1 MSLVLVTGAS
11 GFIGRAL
18 MPALVTAGYKVR
30 AAARDKPSFALP
42 VETAS
47 HGDLGAGV
55 DWQPLLAD
63 ADFII
68 HLAGIAHTGP
78 GVPAAQYDRV
88 NHLATAALAV
98 AAQKAGVRRVVFVS
112 TIRAQTGP
120 HADHVLTEDDAPQPT
135 DPYGRS
141 KLAAET
147 ALARSG
153 VDFTVLRPVLVYG
166 PGIKGNLRTL
176 SRLAALPIPLPFG
189 AFTNGRSLLGVDNL
203 VAAITFVLRH
213 PQSSGETYV
222 VADLKPVS
230 LAQIV
235 KALRT
240 GMDRS
245 PGLLKVPPA
254 VIRLGLAMLGRSRY
268 WEQLG
273 GQLVVNP
280 GKLVN
285 AGWRPETN
293 TVAGLAAIGM
303 PSRGTKGP
311 GPEFGCRD

>member
-1 MSLVLVTGAS
+1 MSRVLVTGSS

-18 MPALVTAGYKVR
+18 VPALVTAGYKVR
-30 AAARDKPSFALP
+30 AAARHKPPFALP

-55 DWQPLLAD
+55 DWLPLLAD
-63 ADFII
+63 VDFIV

-78 GVPAAQYDRV
+78 DVPAAQYDRV
-88 NHLATAALAV
+88 NHLATAALADS
-98 AAQKAGVRRVVFVS
+98 ARNADVRRLVFVS

-120 HADHVLTEDDAPQPT
+120 RADHVLTERDAPQPS

-166 PGIKGNLRTL
+166 PGLKGNLRTL
-176 SRLAALPIPLPFG
+176 ARLAALPVPLPFG
-189 AFTNGRSLLGVDNL
+189 AFANRRSLLSIDNL
-203 VAAITFVLRH
+203 VAAITLVLRH
-213 PQSSGETYV
+213 PQSRGETYV
-222 VADLKPVS
+222 AADLQPVS

-235 KALRT
+235 KALRF
-240 GMDRS
+240 GMGRA

-254 VIRLGLAMLGRSRY
+254 LIRLGLAMLGRSRH
-268 WEQLG
+268 WDQLG

-280 GKLVN
+280 GKLVS
-285 AGWRPETN
+285 AGWRPETD
-293 TVAGLAAIGM
+293 TVAGLAAL
-303 PSRGTKGP
+303 GTS
-311 GPEFGCRD
+311 